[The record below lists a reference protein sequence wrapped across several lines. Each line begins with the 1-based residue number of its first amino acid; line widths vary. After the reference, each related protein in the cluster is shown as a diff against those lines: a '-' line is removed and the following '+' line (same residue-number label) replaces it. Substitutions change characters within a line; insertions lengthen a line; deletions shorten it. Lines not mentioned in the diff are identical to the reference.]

1 MRALADGAFLSET
14 EYKKGF
20 RQRLLA
26 HLIQKYESSKAF
38 ASGEPVKRKPQV
50 SFTNSPFQA
59 EYEDEMDF
67 RKKEWI
73 HEVIESLVSQ
83 GIVSVKWEKFREG
96 RHLAKVYL
104 EPARVEAAYEL
115 AEVTP
120 RGKKMERLRSI
131 LETLDHHP
139 WEWVAQWAR
148 ESVSALFERKSAGLD
163 LDDPEGYELL
173 ADVLRELP
181 KLEDDIPKR
190 VLSQRLFQNT
200 KTFERLVQRRLV
212 HLIQTRSGIEF
223 DSDADA
229 LESVGIA
236 DQIRS
241 AWIAGG
247 LKCSIGANAVS
258 LDMFPGGIGLSR
270 DTVRALTVDRIEGER
285 IVLIEN
291 LTSWHQWVKERLG
304 ANEVVVY
311 TGGFPNRT
319 VQQLLHKLG
328 HYVYGDAGEEGR
340 DTSIVGWLPIYHWG
354 DMDAGGIYIFEF
366 LRAQFFPDLRPLG
379 MDESD
384 YLRKVDSGMDYSR
397 SYAKKLED
405 MLTDDRYARW
415 RGLIRLMLVHGKRI
429 EQESMA
435 IPAQFD
441 E

>member
-1 MRALADGAFLSET
+1 LADGAFLSET

-20 RQRLLA
+20 GQRLLV

-38 ASGEPVKRKPQV
+38 ASGKPVNQKPQF
-50 SFTNSPFQA
+50 SFANSPFQA

-73 HEVIESLVSQ
+73 HEVIESLSAQ

-104 EPARVEAAYEL
+104 EPGRIEAAYEL
-115 AEVTP
+115 AGVTP
-120 RGKKMERLRSI
+120 RGKKMVRLRNI
-131 LETLDHHP
+131 LETLEHHP

-148 ESVSALFERKSAGLD
+148 EAVSALVERKTAGLD

-173 ADVLRELP
+173 VNVLQELP

-200 KTFERLVQRRLV
+200 KTFERLVERRLV
-212 HLIQTRSGIEF
+212 HLVQTRSGIDF

-236 DQIRS
+236 DQTRS

-247 LKCSIGANAVS
+247 LKCSIGADTVS
-258 LDMFPGGIGLSR
+258 LAMFPGGIGLSR
-270 DTVRALTVDRIEGER
+270 DTVRSLTVDRIDGKC
-285 IVLIEN
+285 IILIEN

-328 HYVYGDAGEEGR
+328 QFVYGDGDAGEEEQNTSTAGR
-340 DTSIVGWLPIYHWG
+340 MPIYHWG

-366 LRAQFFPDLRPLG
+366 LRVHFFPDLRPLG

-384 YLRKVDSGMDYSR
+384 YLRHVNSGMEYSR

-405 MLTDDRYARW
+405 MLADERYARW